1 MTQRPSIDGFVPRRS
16 VNNGAS
22 SVESQR
28 GSEGLVRSELSGLK
42 REDASQVGL
51 VRPGKDPEA
60 KSISLVRADIDESLK
75 SIDEP
80 QLQEGRHGRHKKHD
94 KKPKSRRRRIIKWV
108 IVALL
113 LAVFVVGGWMAYKT
127 LANTGAVFKGGLLGL
142 VQHEPLKQDST
153 GRTNIL
159 ILGTSEDDPGHP
171 GGYLTDSLMVLS
183 VSQDKKDAYMISIP
197 RDLYVKYGRA
207 CNSGYAGRINEFFN
221 CVNDDYASE
230 AAEDERMSE
239 ARKFFGEIV
248 GLDLQYSVHVNYTVM
263 RDIVAALD
271 GITVT
276 IESRDPRGQMD
287 SNFDWK
293 CKGGDA
299 RASLAT
305 MKKNCPPSGHFID
318 YPNGPVKLDA
328 EHALY
333 LAQARGDIAPTYGFE
348 QSNFD
353 REKNQQKI
361 LVAIKE
367 KALNGGTLADLGK
380 VSGILDALGK
390 NLRTN
395 FETKEVQ
402 TLVDLAKNIDSNAI
416 QSISLID
423 AEPPLVQTSNVNG
436 MSVVI
441 PAEGLYQYGA
451 LQAYI
456 QKKINSNPLTREE
469 ARVMVLNA
477 SGTAGAAQTEAN
489 KLTDLGM
496 IVEFVGNAPESS
508 VAGKNTIYRVA
519 TKPKSATET
528 KLKQLYSVAQ
538 VTVATTIPG
547 VTLGE
552 ETEYVII
559 LGKVPESKTDQN

>member
-16 VNNGAS
+16 VNDGAS
-22 SVESQR
+22 SLDPQR
-28 GSEGLVRSELSGLK
+28 GNSGLVRSELAGLK
-42 REDASQVGL
+42 REDVSRVGL
-51 VRPGKDPEA
+51 VRPGTDSEA
-60 KSISLVRADIDESLK
+60 QPISLARADIDESLK

-80 QLQEGRHGRHKKHD
+80 QVQDGRHGRRKKHD
-94 KKPKSRRRRIIKWV
+94 KKPKSRRRIIKWV
-108 IVALL
+108 ILALL
-113 LAVFVVGGWMAYKT
+113 LIVVAVGGWMAYKALT
-127 LANTGAVFKGGLLGL
+127 NTGAVFKGGLLGL
-142 VQHEPLKQDST
+142 VQHEPLKQDAN

-171 GGYLTDSLMVLS
+171 GGYLTDSLMVLTM
-183 VSQDKKDAYMISIP
+183 SQDKKDAYMISIP

-221 CVNDDYASE
+221 CVNDDYDSE

-248 GLDLQYSVHVNYTVM
+248 GLDVQYSVHVNYTVM

-271 GITVT
+271 GVTVT

-293 CKGGDA
+293 CKAGDA

-305 MKKNCPPSGHFID
+305 IKKNCPPNGHFID
-318 YPNGPVKLDA
+318 YPNGPVTLDA

-367 KALNGGTLADLGK
+367 KALSGGTLADLGK

-402 TLVDLAKNIDSNAI
+402 TLVDLAKNIDSSAI

-423 AEPPLVQTSNVNG
+423 AEPPLVQTSNVSG

-441 PAEGLYQYGA
+441 PSEGLYQYGA

-456 QKKINSNPLTREE
+456 QKKVNSNPLTREE

-477 SGTAGAAQTEAN
+477 SGVSGAAQTEAN

-496 IVEFVGNAPESS
+496 ILEFVGNAPESS
-508 VAGKNTIYRVA
+508 VAGKNVIYRVA
-519 TKPKSATET
+519 AKPKTATET
-528 KLKQLYSVAQ
+528 KLKQLYGVSQ
-538 VTVATTIPG
+538 VTTATTIPG
-547 VTLGE
+547 VTLGD

-559 LGKVPESKTDQN
+559 LGKLPESKTDQN